1 MSRMPDTLQR
11 ENDVAPPT
19 GPRREVR
26 VHGQTTI
33 AGAPVA
39 SVAMLAAVV
48 AGLSLIP
55 FSIVVGT
62 GGGTFPL
69 SEALFALVGIILGP
83 GAGAVT
89 VLVGRLIGI
98 GLAPYT
104 AGSGVLSACC
114 AVIGPIASGTMC
126 QSGSRWVTP
135 WVICTLCYLA
145 YIGRALTLDVT
156 IHLAFITTA
165 ANCLALL
172 LWVSPLRSLAVRW
185 LRSPV
190 GPRMIIGLALITY
203 IATNAVNIV
212 SATIE
217 YFRVGWPA
225 QVWFVL
231 APLIPLERL
240 GLTFV
245 GTVIGVGVIRGLR
258 QVNLVKAEHA
268 GY

>member
-1 MSRMPDTLQR
+1 MTT
-11 ENDVAPPT
+11 ENDAKIPT

-26 VHGQTTI
+26 TQSRAVI

-39 SVAMLAAVV
+39 YVAMLAAVI

-55 FSIVVGT
+55 FSVILGT

-104 AGSGVLSACC
+104 AGSGVISACC
-114 AVIGPIASGTMC
+114 AVIGPLASGTLC
-126 QSGSRWVTP
+126 QPGGRWVAP
-135 WVICTLCYLA
+135 WGICTLFYVA
-145 YIGRALTLDVT
+145 YIGRALTRDVSLP
-156 IHLAFITTA
+156 LALMTTA
-165 ANCLALL
+165 ANWLALL

-185 LRSPV
+185 LR
-190 GPRMIIGLALITY
+190 GPRLVAGLAIITY
-203 IATNAVNIV
+203 VATNAVNV
-212 SATIE
+212 VNATVE

-225 QVWFVL
+225 QVWVIL
-231 APLIPLERL
+231 VPLIPLERL
-240 GLTFV
+240 ALTLV
-245 GTVIGVGVIRGLR
+245 GTLIGVGVIRGLR
-258 QVNLVKAEHA
+258 QVNLVKAENA

>member
-1 MSRMPDTLQR
+1 MMT
-11 ENDVAPPT
+11 ENGPQIPT
-19 GPRREVR
+19 GPRRV
-26 VHGQTTI
+26 VHLPSQAVI

-39 SVAMLAAVV
+39 YVSMLAAVV

-55 FSIVVGT
+55 FSIVLGT

-114 AVIGPIASGTMC
+114 AVIGPVASGTMC
-126 QSGSRWVTP
+126 QSGGRWVAP
-135 WVICTLCYLA
+135 WVICTLCYAA
-145 YIGRALTLDVT
+145 YISRALTLDVT
-156 IHLAFITTA
+156 IHLALMTTA
-165 ANCLALL
+165 ANWLALL
-172 LWVSPLRSLAVRW
+172 LWVSPLRGLAVRW

-190 GPRMIIGLALITY
+190 GPRMVIGLAFITY

-212 SATIE
+212 TATVE
-217 YFRVGWPA
+217 YYRVGWPA

-240 GLTFV
+240 GLTLV
-245 GTVIGVGVIRGLR
+245 GTVIGVGVLRGLR
-258 QVNLVKAEHA
+258 QVNLVKAENA

>member
-1 MSRMPDTLQR
+1 LITGSRF
-11 ENDVAPPT
+11 EVPT

-26 VHGQTTI
+26 VHSRAVI

-39 SVAMLAAVV
+39 YVAMLAAVI

-55 FSIVVGT
+55 FSVVLGT

-69 SEALFALVGIILGP
+69 SEALFALVGIVLGP

-98 GLAPYT
+98 GLAPHT

-114 AVIGPIASGTMC
+114 AVIGPIVSGTMC
-126 QSGSRWVTP
+126 QLGKRWRVS
-135 WVICTLCYLA
+135 WIFCTLCYA
-145 YIGRALTLDVT
+145 MYIGRALTLDVSLR
-156 IHLAFITTA
+156 LALVTTA
-165 ANCLALL
+165 ANWLALL
-172 LWVSPLRSLAVRW
+172 LWVSPLRTLAVHW
-185 LRSPV
+185 LR
-190 GPRMIIGLALITY
+190 GPKLTVGLALITY

-212 SATIE
+212 NATVE
-217 YFRVGWPA
+217 YFRIGWPA
-225 QVWFVL
+225 PVWVAL
-231 APLIPLERL
+231 APLVPLERL
-240 GLTFV
+240 GLTVV

-258 QVNLVKAEHA
+258 QVNLVKAEKA

>member
-1 MSRMPDTLQR
+1 MTTEKGLL
-11 ENDVAPPT
+11 EIPT

-26 VHGQTTI
+26 THSRAVI

-39 SVAMLAAVV
+39 YVAMLAAVI

-55 FSIVVGT
+55 FSVILGA

-69 SEALFALVGIILGP
+69 SEALFALVGIVLGP

-114 AVIGPIASGTMC
+114 AVIGPIAAGTIC
-126 QSGSRWVTP
+126 QPGSRWVGP
-135 WVICTLCYLA
+135 WVICTLCYA
-145 YIGRALTLDVT
+145 VYIGRALTLDVSLR
-156 IHLAFITTA
+156 LALVTTA
-165 ANCLALL
+165 ANWLALL
-172 LWVSPLRSLAVRW
+172 LWVSPLRGRAAHW
-185 LRSPV
+185 LR
-190 GPRMIIGLALITY
+190 GPRLVAGLALITY

-212 SATIE
+212 NATVE

-225 QVWFVL
+225 QVWVVL

-240 GLTFV
+240 GLTVV
-245 GTVIGVGVIRGLR
+245 GAFIGVGVIRGLR
-258 QVNLVKAEHA
+258 QVSLVKAENA

>member
-1 MSRMPDTLQR
+1 MTA
-11 ENDVAPPT
+11 ENDLQAPT
-19 GPRREVR
+19 GLRRVGHPRGRAV
-26 VHGQTTI
+26 I

-39 SVAMLAAVV
+39 YVSMLAAVV

-55 FSIVVGT
+55 FSVVLGT

-83 GAGAVT
+83 GAGAVA

-114 AVIGPIASGTMC
+114 AVLGPVASGTMC
-126 QSGSRWVTP
+126 RPGGRWVAP
-135 WVICTLCYLA
+135 WAICTLCYAA
-145 YIGRALTLDVT
+145 YVGRALTLDVT
-156 IHLAFITTA
+156 VRLALVTTA
-165 ANCLALL
+165 ANWLALL

-190 GPRMIIGLALITY
+190 GPRMAVGLALITY
-203 IATNAVNIV
+203 IATNAVNV
-212 SATIE
+212 VNATVE
-217 YFRVGWPA
+217 YLRVGWPA
-225 QVWFVL
+225 PVWFVL
-231 APLIPLERL
+231 APLIPVERL
-240 GLTFV
+240 GLTLV

-258 QVNLVKAEHA
+258 QVNLVKAENA

>member
-1 MSRMPDTLQR
+1 MTINNRL
-11 ENDVAPPT
+11 EIPT

-26 VHGQTTI
+26 THGRAVI

-39 SVAMLAAVV
+39 YVAMLAAVI

-55 FSIVVGT
+55 FSVVLGT

-69 SEALFALVGIILGP
+69 SEALFALMGIVLGP

-89 VLVGRLIGI
+89 VLVGRLIGVA
-98 GLAPYT
+98 LAPHT

-126 QSGSRWVTP
+126 QPGNKWVAP
-135 WVICTLCYLA
+135 WIICTLCYA
-145 YIGRALTLDVT
+145 VYIGRALTLDVT
-156 IHLAFITTA
+156 LRLALVTTA
-165 ANCLALL
+165 ANWLALL
-172 LWVSPLRSLAVRW
+172 LWVSPLRGLAARW
-185 LRSPV
+185 LR
-190 GPRMIIGLALITY
+190 GPRLATGLALITY
-203 IATNAVNIV
+203 ITTNAVNIV
-212 SATIE
+212 NATVE

-240 GLTFV
+240 GLTVV
-245 GTVIGVGVIRGLR
+245 GTFIGVGVIRGLR
-258 QVNLVKAEHA
+258 QVSLIKAENA

>member
-1 MSRMPDTLQR
+1 MSDTIER
-11 ENDVAPPT
+11 ENDLEPPT

-26 VHGQTTI
+26 THGRAVI

-39 SVAMLAAVV
+39 YVAMLAAVV

-55 FSIVVGT
+55 FSIVLGT

-114 AVIGPIASGTMC
+114 AVIGPVASGTMC
-126 QSGSRWVTP
+126 QSGGRWVMP
-135 WVICTLCYLA
+135 WVICTLCYVA
-145 YIGRALTLDVT
+145 YISRALTLDVT
-156 IHLAFITTA
+156 VHLALITTA
-165 ANCLALL
+165 ANWLALL
-172 LWVSPLRSLAVRW
+172 LWVSPLRRLAARW

-190 GPRMIIGLALITY
+190 GPRM
-203 IATNAVNIV
+203 V
-212 SATIE
+212 
-217 YFRVGWPA
+217 
-225 QVWFVL
+225 
-231 APLIPLERL
+231 
-240 GLTFV
+240 
-245 GTVIGVGVIRGLR
+245 
-258 QVNLVKAEHA
+258 
-268 GY
+268 

>member
-1 MSRMPDTLQR
+1 MTT
-11 ENDVAPPT
+11 ENGLLEIPT

-26 VHGQTTI
+26 THSRAVI

-39 SVAMLAAVV
+39 YVAMLAAVI

-55 FSIVVGT
+55 FSVILGA

-69 SEALFALVGIILGP
+69 SEALFALVGIVLGP

-114 AVIGPIASGTMC
+114 AVIGPIAAGTIC
-126 QSGSRWVTP
+126 QPGSRWIGP
-135 WVICTLCYLA
+135 WVICTLCYVV
-145 YIGRALTLDVT
+145 YIGRALTLDVSLR
-156 IHLAFITTA
+156 LALVTTA
-165 ANCLALL
+165 ANWLALL
-172 LWVSPLRSLAVRW
+172 LWVSPLRGRAARW
-185 LRSPV
+185 LR
-190 GPRMIIGLALITY
+190 GPRLVAGLALITY

-212 SATIE
+212 NATVE

-225 QVWFVL
+225 QVWVVL

-240 GLTFV
+240 GLTIV
-245 GTVIGVGVIRGLR
+245 GTFIGVGVIRGLR
-258 QVNLVKAEHA
+258 QVSLVKAENA